1 MKLKSIAHLCSS
13 ILLGFMASA
22 GNSQEQ
28 LSAAPAVEAIGT
40 ETTQAAM
47 APPVMDD
54 PTATLPNAKAGECYA
69 KVILPAQ
76 YKTDRV
82 EVVEREASEKIEVIP
97 AKYAWVEEKVL
108 VKEATFKLETVPAVY
123 ADVEERIEVSPAY
136 TVWTTGDNPVSKP
149 ANPSLVASARAG
161 GVPIDQATPGQCFVE
176 HYQSAQ
182 FRTEKQKVMKKEASE
197 KVVVSDPQY
206 EWIEEKV
213 LVKEASSK
221 VTEVPAEY
229 AEVQEQVL
237 ISPATTVWKKG
248 RGLAEKIDNTTGE
261 IMCLVEVPAQYK
273 TVTRRVLKRPAST
286 KVIEVPAEYA
296 VQRVRKLTQS
306 ASEQRIPIP
315 AEYVEVEKR
324 MKVSDEKVGW
334 FPQSAE
340 NAFGEPTGRALCL
353 KEVPAEYKSVMKK
366 LVRVPPSSRKVEI
379 PAEYQV
385 VKKRKLT
392 APPRELRIPVPAQ
405 KRSIHKQVKV
415 ADERLEWRQ
424 VLCETNMS
432 EGIIS
437 QLQRSLK
444 TQGYDPGPIDGSVGR
459 QTMEAVEQY
468 QLKKG
473 LERGGLTLATL
484 KSLGVKI

>member
-1 MKLKSIAHLCSS
+1 MKLKSIAHLGNS

-22 GNSQEQ
+22 GHSQEQ
-28 LSAAPAVEAIGT
+28 LSAAPAVPEVIGT
-40 ETTQAAM
+40 PQAAL
-47 APPVMDD
+47 APPATGD
-54 PTATLPNAKAGECYA
+54 PTTTLPNAKPGECYA
-69 KVILPAQ
+69 KVIIPAE
-76 YKTDRV
+76 YKADRV

-97 AKYAWVEEKVL
+97 ARYEWVEEKVL

-123 ADVEERIEVSPAY
+123 ADVDERIEVNPAY
-136 TVWTTGDNPVSKP
+136 TVWTTGDTPVSKP

-161 GVPIDQATPGQCFVE
+161 GVPVDQATPGQCFAE

-182 FRTEKQKVMKKEASE
+182 FRTEKQKVLKKEASE

-206 EWIEEKV
+206 EWVEDKV
-213 LVKEASSK
+213 LVKEASTK
-221 VTEVPAEY
+221 VIEVPAEY

-273 TVTRRVLKRPAST
+273 TVTRRVLKKPAST
-286 KVIEVPAEYA
+286 KIIEVPAEYA
-296 VQRVRKLTQS
+296 VQRVRKLAHS
-306 ASEQRIPIP
+306 AKEQRIPIP

-324 MKVSDEKVGW
+324 IKVSDERIGW
-334 FPQSAE
+334 FPQNAE
-340 NAFGEPTGRALCL
+340 KPFGQPTGRSLCL
-353 KEVPAEYKSVMKK
+353 KEVPAEYKAVTKK
-366 LVRVPPSSRKVEI
+366 LVKVPASSRKVEI

-385 VKKRKLT
+385 VKKRKLV
-392 APPRELRIPVPAQ
+392 APAKELRIPVPAQ
-405 KRSIHKQVKV
+405 KKTIHKQVKV

-432 EGIIS
+432 EAIIS

-444 TQGYDPGPIDGSVGR
+444 SQGYDPGPIDGSIGR

-468 QLKKG
+468 QLKRG

-484 KSLGVKI
+484 KSLGVRI

>member
-176 HYQSAQ
+176 H
-182 FRTEKQKVMKKEASE
+182 
-197 KVVVSDPQY
+197 
-206 EWIEEKV
+206 
-213 LVKEASSK
+213 
-221 VTEVPAEY
+221 
-229 AEVQEQVL
+229 
-237 ISPATTVWKKG
+237 
-248 RGLAEKIDNTTGE
+248 
-261 IMCLVEVPAQYK
+261 
-273 TVTRRVLKRPAST
+273 
-286 KVIEVPAEYA
+286 
-296 VQRVRKLTQS
+296 
-306 ASEQRIPIP
+306 
-315 AEYVEVEKR
+315 
-324 MKVSDEKVGW
+324 
-334 FPQSAE
+334 
-340 NAFGEPTGRALCL
+340 
-353 KEVPAEYKSVMKK
+353 
-366 LVRVPPSSRKVEI
+366 
-379 PAEYQV
+379 
-385 VKKRKLT
+385 
-392 APPRELRIPVPAQ
+392 
-405 KRSIHKQVKV
+405 
-415 ADERLEWRQ
+415 
-424 VLCETNMS
+424 
-432 EGIIS
+432 
-437 QLQRSLK
+437 
-444 TQGYDPGPIDGSVGR
+444 
-459 QTMEAVEQY
+459 
-468 QLKKG
+468 
-473 LERGGLTLATL
+473 
-484 KSLGVKI
+484 